1 VQLPSMT
8 LGNIHPPDW
17 NSFQPAR
24 SVGRAVCR
32 NFKLLRHTCASSMD
46 LEREAEFQANGP
58 PIINP
63 FLAVAKVSP
72 AKLRVRGNV
81 LRQNDGA
88 VLRVETNAE
97 IAKVANAAV
106 THR

>member
-1 VQLPSMT
+1 
-8 LGNIHPPDW
+8 
-17 NSFQPAR
+17 
-24 SVGRAVCR
+24 
-32 NFKLLRHTCASSMD
+32 MD

-72 AKLRVRGNV
+72 AKLRVRVNITSED
-81 LRQNDGA
+81 DGT
-88 VLRVETNAE
+88 VLRVEAETE
-97 IAKVANAAV
+97 IAEVADAAV